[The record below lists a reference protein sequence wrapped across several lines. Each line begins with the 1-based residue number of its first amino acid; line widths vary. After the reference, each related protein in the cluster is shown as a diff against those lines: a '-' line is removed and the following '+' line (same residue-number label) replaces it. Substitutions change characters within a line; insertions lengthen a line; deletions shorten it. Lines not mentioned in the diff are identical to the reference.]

1 LAKQFETRSTSRS
14 TAAVLREGAQVRLV
28 FVPALVENLANPKAS
43 VDGQFVYQR
52 KARSGRWIPV
62 PAVSLATLKEG
73 DAFKLTLHAQELLT
87 LLEGLVP
94 LYQFYRDPRP
104 ARLLSM
110 EFGSWYKRSKMRAL
124 ASGSIPR
131 PVSLTE
137 R

>member
-1 LAKQFETRSTSRS
+1 M
-14 TAAVLREGAQVRLV
+14 

-94 LYQFYRDPRP
+94 LYQFYRDQ
-104 ARLLSM
+104 
-110 EFGSWYKRSKMRAL
+110 G
-124 ASGSIPR
+124 IPR
-131 PVSLTE
+131 GEKTFVEVDKGLAQFISLGEECVASITN
-137 R
+137 RSNPAVG